1 MDFIDLK
8 TRQRIVA
15 AVREFAQGAQGTQ
28 GTPGRAAG
36 G

>member
-15 AVREFAQGAQGTQ
+15 AVREFAQGAQGT
-28 GTPGRAAG
+28 PGRAAG